1 MGTVSAFWSDNRTAL
16 VSGKLIIM
24 ADKTQKVPENV
35 PGKWYVDDTC
45 TPCHVCLDE
54 APQLLKYTEDETKV
68 YFFKQPEGETEDAA
82 AQAAMAICPTG
93 AIGEDGDE

>member
-1 MGTVSAFWSDNRTAL
+1 MGGRWPVDQTR
-16 VSGKLIIM
+16 KEIM

-54 APQLLKYTEDETKV
+54 APGLLKYTEDESKV
-68 YFFKQPEGETEDAA
+68 FFFQQPTTPEEEQAA
-82 AQAAMAICPTG
+82 DAAMAICPTG
-93 AIGEDGDE
+93 AIGDDGE